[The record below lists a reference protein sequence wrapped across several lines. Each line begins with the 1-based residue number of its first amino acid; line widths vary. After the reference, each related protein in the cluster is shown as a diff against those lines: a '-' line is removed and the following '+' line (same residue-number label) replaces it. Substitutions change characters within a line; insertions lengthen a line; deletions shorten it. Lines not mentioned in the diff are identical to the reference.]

1 MFKFQ
6 LLLVTSFLLISV
18 NIYAAEKN
26 PILDETFSVALG
38 IYQLSTHTQ
47 VATKSNVFN
56 NREYK
61 IDIDNLG
68 LDTDVDSY
76 WLEMKWR
83 PFKRWAFITEYFSY
97 SESGSNSRSVET
109 VYKNTIFGANAR
121 LDTNFDI
128 DIFSISAAY
137 RIVDDQNYA
146 IDFGAGLHTLDI
158 SFDIEGAGDVYIN
171 DNVISAGNTREAAK
185 LLAPLPNV
193 MLFGTYAFNKEWAVS
208 GRVGWMSLNYENY
221 QGDLLRANTVIDYR
235 PFENF
240 GLGLGYNFSELDITR
255 EQRLHSES
263 FDMDFSGPILY
274 LKAGF

>member
-6 LLLVTSFLLISV
+6 LLLIASFLLISV

-26 PILDETFSVALG
+26 PILDETFSVAFG
-38 IYQLSTHTQ
+38 MYQLNAHTQ

-68 LDTDVDSY
+68 LDTDVKSY

-97 SESGSNSRSVET
+97 SETGSNSRSVET
-109 VYKNTIFGANAR
+109 VYENTIFGANAR
-121 LDTNFDI
+121 LDTSFDI
-128 DIFSISAAY
+128 DILSISTAY

-146 IDFGAGLHTLDI
+146 IDFGVGLHTLDI
-158 SFDIEGAGDVYIN
+158 SFAIEGAGDFYID
-171 DNVISAGNTREAAK
+171 DNISSASSTKETAD
-185 LLAPLPNV
+185 LLAPLPNI
-193 MLFGTYAFNKEWAVS
+193 MLFGTYAFNEKWAVS
-208 GRVGWMSLNYENY
+208 GRVGWLSLNYEDY
-221 QGDLLRANTVIDYR
+221 QGDLLRANAVIDYR

-240 GLGLGYNFSELDITR
+240 GLGLGYNFSELDVTR

-274 LKAGF
+274 IKAGF